1 MASKV
6 LNFKMDEAEI
16 LDLKHVA
23 GVFHLSVTE
32 LVREAI
38 RAYLLEMKQ
47 DPFYRL
53 TAQVQE
59 ASPEESEEI
68 LVELDRMTDED
79 LRIASSK
86 RFTL

>member
-38 RAYLLEMKQ
+38 RAYLLELKQ

-68 LVELDRMTDED
+68 LGELDRMTDED

>member
-16 LDLKHVA
+16 LDLKQVA

-38 RAYLLEMKQ
+38 RAHLLELKQ

-53 TAQVQE
+53 TAQVQDS
-59 ASPEESEEI
+59 SPEESEEI
-68 LVELDRMTDED
+68 LGELARMTDED
-79 LRIASSK
+79 LRIAYTK

>member
-68 LVELDRMTDED
+68 LGELDRMTDED

>member
-16 LDLKHVA
+16 LDLKQVA

-68 LVELDRMTDED
+68 LGELDRMTDED

>member
-16 LDLKHVA
+16 LDLKQVA

-38 RAYLLEMKQ
+38 RAYLLELKQ

-68 LVELDRMTDED
+68 LGELDRMTDED